1 MQTFTKICNI
11 KENFVLCT
19 FIWMMFLKKTSF
31 LQVLSGSHVLGAQPY
46 PHYLR
51 KSNSEQNTWYYNDL
65 KNMIKVK
72 QINVMGR
79 GGTVSCWHG
88 LSLHG
93 TYYNF
98 SKSPRI
104 SLRYLIEPNK
114 KINPHLS

>member
-1 MQTFTKICNI
+1 
-11 KENFVLCT
+11 
-19 FIWMMFLKKTSF
+19 
-31 LQVLSGSHVLGAQPY
+31 
-46 PHYLR
+46 
-51 KSNSEQNTWYYNDL
+51 
-65 KNMIKVK
+65 MIKVK
-72 QINVMGR
+72 QVNVMGK

-114 KINPHLS
+114 KNKSSPFMKTFKILKGKINLDYKKARLDKNPDGSFRKTGMSIEA

>member
-1 MQTFTKICNI
+1 
-11 KENFVLCT
+11 
-19 FIWMMFLKKTSF
+19 
-31 LQVLSGSHVLGAQPY
+31 
-46 PHYLR
+46 
-51 KSNSEQNTWYYNDL
+51 
-65 KNMIKVK
+65 MIKVK

-114 KINPHLS
+114 KNKSSPFMKSFKELKGSLNIKYKIAD